1 MQGVIEA
8 LVCTAVEPVYK
19 CFHTTPFKCFV
30 YRLVQWEQQWKILL
44 LEKKDFI
51 WSQSSEPFSSSTEKV
66 GFCIIF
72 LALHWP
78 KKSFLRKSPISHP
91 GSLRK
96 QQNRDGWLPSPNI
109 DSLFGTFAARREHYR
124 FLVMSGITLCWVA
137 LDTWADIFLGYL
149 FGCSFSEHLD
159 AID

>member
-1 MQGVIEA
+1 MCHYESGGVDMQGVIEA
-8 LVCTAVEPVYK
+8 LVCTAVKWVYK

-30 YRLVQWEQQWKILL
+30 YRLVQWEQQWKII
-44 LEKKDFI
+44 F
-51 WSQSSEPFSSSTEKV
+51 EPFSSSTEKV

-78 KKSFLRKSPISHP
+78 KKSFLRKSPNSHP

-137 LDTWADIFLGYL
+137 LDSSADLFLGYL
-149 FGCSFSEHLD
+149 FGCSFSENLD